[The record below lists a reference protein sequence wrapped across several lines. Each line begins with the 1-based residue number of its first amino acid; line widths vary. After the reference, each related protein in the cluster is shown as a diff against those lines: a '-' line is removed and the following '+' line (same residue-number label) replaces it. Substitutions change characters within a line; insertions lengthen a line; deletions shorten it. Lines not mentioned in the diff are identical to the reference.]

1 MLVVDTY
8 KICVIKG
15 KLMKKTLLAVW
26 ASALCFSS
34 SALYAATIT
43 PTPGVSILYVNGQ
56 PAEDQLS
63 ENQLNDGFNQVVV
76 RMDKNMA
83 PAGASSSDV
92 FTSKPYVL
100 NIENVHGDLKIAHP
114 QARSKMEANKVF
126 KSDQPNW
133 LLEQDGKVISYKQE
147 VLKGKSGLFPYLGME
162 KLIAEHNQSRGIYF
176 ENGQAVDQPV
186 AVQVAK
192 VTASSAA
199 SDKAAKPQVITNNVE
214 QLKAWYLQSST
225 EERKAFR
232 RWMIDQE

>member
-1 MLVVDTY
+1 
-8 KICVIKG
+8 
-15 KLMKKTLLAVW
+15 MKKTLLAVL

-34 SALYAATIT
+34 SALFAATIT
-43 PTPGVSILYVNGQ
+43 PTSGVSILYVNGQ
-56 PAEDQLS
+56 PAEDKLS
-63 ENQLNDGFNQVVV
+63 ENQLIEGFNQVVV

-92 FTSKPYVL
+92 FTSRPYVL
-100 NIENVHGDLKIAHP
+100 NIDDVYGDLKIDHP
-114 QARSKMEANKVF
+114 QARSKMEAEKAFNT
-126 KSDQPNW
+126 DQPDW
-133 LLEQDGKVISYKQE
+133 ALEQDGKAVSYKQE

-176 ENGQAVDQPV
+176 ENGQIVDQPV
-186 AVQVAK
+186 AVQVA
-192 VTASSAA
+192 TATANSVA
-199 SDKAAKPQVITNNVE
+199 SDKASKPQVITNNVE

>member
-1 MLVVDTY
+1 
-8 KICVIKG
+8 
-15 KLMKKTLLAVW
+15 MKKRLLVIL
-26 ASALCFSS
+26 ASAVCFC
-34 SALYAATIT
+34 SASYAATIT
-43 PTPGVSILYVNGQ
+43 PTSGVTILFVNGQ
-56 PAEDQLS
+56 PAEEKIAKNELI
-63 ENQLNDGFNQVVV
+63 DGFNQVVV

-83 PAGASSSDV
+83 RSGASNSDI

-100 NIENVHGDLKIAHP
+100 NIENVHGDLKIDHP
-114 QARSKMEANKVF
+114 QARSKMEADKAF

-133 LLEQDGKVISYKQE
+133 LLEQDGKAISYKQE

-176 ENGQAVDQPV
+176 ENGQVVDQPA
-186 AVQVAK
+186 AVQAAV
-192 VTASSAA
+192 VTANSAA
-199 SDKAAKPQVITNNVE
+199 SDKAPKPQVITNNVE

>member
-1 MLVVDTY
+1 
-8 KICVIKG
+8 
-15 KLMKKTLLAVW
+15 MKKTLLVVW

-43 PTPGVSILYVNGQ
+43 PTTGVSILYVNGQ

-63 ENQLNDGFNQVVV
+63 KNQLNDGFNQLVV

-92 FTSKPYVL
+92 YTSRPYVL
-100 NIENVHGDLKIAHP
+100 NIDDVHGDLKIDHP
-114 QARSKMEANKVF
+114 QARSKMEADKAF

-133 LLEQDGKVISYKQE
+133 LIEQDGKAIDYKQE

-176 ENGQAVDQPV
+176 ENGQLVDQPV
-186 AVQVAK
+186 AVQIATVSDKVA
-192 VTASSAA
+192 V
-199 SDKAAKPQVITNNVE
+199 SDKAPQAEVITNNVE

>member
-1 MLVVDTY
+1 
-8 KICVIKG
+8 
-15 KLMKKTLLAVW
+15 MKKTLLAVL

-34 SALYAATIT
+34 SALFAATIT
-43 PTPGVSILYVNGQ
+43 PNSGVSILYVNGQ
-56 PAEDQLS
+56 PAEDKLS
-63 ENQLNDGFNQVVV
+63 ENQLIEGFNQVVV

-92 FTSKPYVL
+92 FTSRPYVL
-100 NIENVHGDLKIAHP
+100 NIDDVYGDLKIDHP
-114 QARSKMEANKVF
+114 QARSKMEAEKAFNT
-126 KSDQPNW
+126 DQPDW
-133 LLEQDGKVISYKQE
+133 ALEQDGKAVSYKQE

-176 ENGQAVDQPV
+176 ENGQIVDQPV
-186 AVQVAK
+186 AVQVA
-192 VTASSAA
+192 TATANSVA
-199 SDKAAKPQVITNNVE
+199 SDKASKPQVITNNVE

>member
-8 KICVIKG
+8 KISVIKG
-15 KLMKKTLLAVW
+15 KLMKKTLLAVL
-26 ASALCFSS
+26 ASALCFS

-43 PTPGVSILYVNGQ
+43 PTSGVSILYVNGQ
-56 PAEDQLS
+56 PAEDKLS
-63 ENQLNDGFNQVVV
+63 ENLLNDGFNQVVV

-114 QARSKMEANKVF
+114 QARSRMEADKVF

-133 LLEQDGKVISYKQE
+133 LLEQDGKAISYKQE

-176 ENGQAVDQPV
+176 ENGQVVDQLV
-186 AVQVAK
+186 EVQVAK
-192 VTASSAA
+192 VTANSAA
-199 SDKAAKPQVITNNVE
+199 SDKASNPQVTTNNVE